1 MTIDGSARL
10 FLALWPS
17 PAVRRD
23 LLAQQAQWAWPAG
36 AERTAAANLHAT
48 LHFIGAVPS
57 ARLPDVIRGLRV
69 HAPRFALMLDGAE
82 IWRNRCAVLY
92 PSEAPSALTRLHG
105 ALAQALR
112 ALGLPVEPRVFR
124 PHVTLARHATG
135 AVPPTPSAELRWPV
149 RGYALVQSAAGRYTP
164 IARYRFG
171 DSKPT
176 RAGSG

>member
-1 MTIDGSARL
+1 LTIEGTTRL

-23 LLAQQAQWAWPAG
+23 LLAQQAQWVWPASAVPTL
-36 AERTAAANLHAT
+36 AEKLHLT

-57 ARLPDVIRGLRV
+57 VRVPEVTQGLRV
-69 HAPRFALMLDGAE
+69 HAPRFALTLDGAE
-82 IWRNRCAVLY
+82 VWPNHCAALCS
-92 PSEAPSALTRLHG
+92 SETPSALTRLHG

-112 ALGLPVEPRVFR
+112 ALGLPVEPRAFR

-135 AVPPTPSAELRWPV
+135 AAPPTPAAALRWPV

-164 IARYRFG
+164 IARYR
-171 DSKPT
+171 
-176 RAGSG
+176 

>member
-1 MTIDGSARL
+1 LTIDCGARL

-23 LLAQQAQWAWPAG
+23 LAAQQARWAWPAG
-36 AERTAAANLHAT
+36 AAPTAADKLHLT

-57 ARLPDVIRGLRV
+57 VRLPEVTQGLRV

-82 IWRNRCAVLY
+82 VWPNHCAVLC
-92 PSEAPSALTRLHG
+92 SSQMPSALTRLHG

-112 ALGLPVEPRVFR
+112 ALGLPVEPRAFR

-135 AVPPTPSAELRWPV
+135 AVPQTPSAALRWPV

-164 IARYRFG
+164 IARYR
-171 DSKPT
+171 
-176 RAGSG
+176 